1 MSFTFPSN
9 HISTEKM
16 REALRAAAQV
26 ARARRQV
33 LTPRLY
39 LIIRTRRHA
48 QKAWPSPKA
57 IFARYGNWSA
67 ALTDAGVP
75 FA

>member
-26 ARARRQV
+26 ARASRQV

-39 LIIRTRRHA
+39 LIISTRA
-48 QKAWPSPKA
+48 QRRISCREEPKLIWKPA
-57 IFARYGNWSA
+57 TIAS
-67 ALTDAGVP
+67 
-75 FA
+75 